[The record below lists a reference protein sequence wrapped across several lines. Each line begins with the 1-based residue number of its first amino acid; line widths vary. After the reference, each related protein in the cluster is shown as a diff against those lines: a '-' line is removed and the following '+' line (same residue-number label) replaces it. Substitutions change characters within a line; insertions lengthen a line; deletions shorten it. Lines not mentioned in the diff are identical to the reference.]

1 MEGNMRRDELIE
13 NQLLKS
19 DAVSEVLLTASGFV
33 LFVPLLVLLIL
44 AFARS

>member
-1 MEGNMRRDELIE
+1 MRRDELIE